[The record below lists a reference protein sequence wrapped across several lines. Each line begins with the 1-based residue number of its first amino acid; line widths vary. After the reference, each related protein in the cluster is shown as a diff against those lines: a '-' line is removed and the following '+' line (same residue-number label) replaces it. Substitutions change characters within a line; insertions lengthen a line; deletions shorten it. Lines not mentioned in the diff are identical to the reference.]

1 MTLSSKFVKPYA
13 RVLGRIPY
21 KIPGVLTEKLECG
34 QYPTD
39 AEISYKEGIEKR
51 YLKAGEGSSSY
62 GLHVG
67 ELEFDRRLYA

>member
-1 MTLSSKFVKPYA
+1 MNLLNPMP
-13 RVLGRIPY
+13 RI
-21 KIPGVLTEKLECG
+21 KTGTFKGPGVLTEEIECG